1 MKRLLAF
8 STIAQLSYVFFG
20 LGLSV
25 FGSQLAFDGAVCH
38 IFNHAFAKTLFF
50 LIAGSF
56 SFTLGTRML
65 PKLRGIVKKYP
76 ISGVGFGVAALAIA
90 GVPPMNTFFSKFQII
105 AGGFSVG
112 AGNVAILVLVCIMVA
127 ETVATFA
134 WFLKWMGYCLPG
146 EPSEEVAAGSPLPR
160 AMAFVFIV
168 LIIMVIVSGP
178 LSASWIG

>member
-1 MKRLLAF
+1 MEAVPVCAARSLRLCRARRPQAD
-8 STIAQLSYVFFG
+8 SAS
-20 LGLSV
+20 SV
-25 FGSQLAFDGAVCH
+25 LNTC
-38 IFNHAFAKTLFF
+38 
-50 LIAGSF
+50 
-56 SFTLGTRML
+56 GT
-65 PKLRGIVKKYP
+65 
-76 ISGVGFGVAALAIA
+76 AIA

-146 EPSEEVAAGSPLPR
+146 EPSEEVAAGAPLPR

>member
-1 MKRLLAF
+1 MLFGFLMYLPQKDMKRLLAF

-65 PKLRGIVKKYP
+65 PKLQRHRKEVPDLGRGLWCR
-76 ISGVGFGVAALAIA
+76 GARHCRRAAHEHVLLE
-90 GVPPMNTFFSKFQII
+90 VPDHRRR
-105 AGGFSVG
+105 
-112 AGNVAILVLVCIMVA
+112 LLC
-127 ETVATFA
+127 
-134 WFLKWMGYCLPG
+134 WC
-146 EPSEEVAAGSPLPR
+146 R
-160 AMAFVFIV
+160 
-168 LIIMVIVSGP
+168 
-178 LSASWIG
+178 

>member
-1 MKRLLAF
+1 M
-8 STIAQLSYVFFG
+8 
-20 LGLSV
+20 
-25 FGSQLAFDGAVCH
+25 
-38 IFNHAFAKTLFF
+38 
-50 LIAGSF
+50 
-56 SFTLGTRML
+56 
-65 PKLRGIVKKYP
+65 KKYP

-146 EPSEEVAAGSPLPR
+146 EPSEEGRCGSSASPRDGVRVHRAHPHGHRSAAR
-160 AMAFVFIV
+160 FR
-168 LIIMVIVSGP
+168 
-178 LSASWIG
+178 ASWIG

>member
-1 MKRLLAF
+1 MAPCATSL
-8 STIAQLSYVFFG
+8 T
-20 LGLSV
+20 
-25 FGSQLAFDGAVCH
+25 
-38 IFNHAFAKTLFF
+38 T

-146 EPSEEVAAGSPLPR
+146 EPSEEVAAGAR